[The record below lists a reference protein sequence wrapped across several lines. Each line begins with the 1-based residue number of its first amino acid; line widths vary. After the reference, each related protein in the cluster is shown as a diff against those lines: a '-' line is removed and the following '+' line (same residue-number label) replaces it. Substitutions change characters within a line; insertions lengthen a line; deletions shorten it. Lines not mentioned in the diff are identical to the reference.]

1 MEALF
6 GLGNSEHGSM
16 GGGEIRASFPVLAPT
31 PTSSLVLFSRLVA
44 DYLPSSP
51 TSSLVDYLDYL
62 PRLRRNHMDT
72 TLPPLRKVRSDSQHE
87 SVHSYGDKRCTE
99 TPFMEPSHPP
109 EVVKFKN
116 MKLTFV
122 VFL

>member
-1 MEALF
+1 
-6 GLGNSEHGSM
+6 M

-72 TLPPLRKVRSDSQHE
+72 TLPPLRRVRSGSQHD
-87 SVHSYGDKRCTE
+87 SVHLDGDKSDYSRCTE
-99 TPFMEPSHPP
+99 TPFMQPSPP
-109 EVVKFKN
+109 PKRWF
-116 MKLTFV
+116 
-122 VFL
+122 